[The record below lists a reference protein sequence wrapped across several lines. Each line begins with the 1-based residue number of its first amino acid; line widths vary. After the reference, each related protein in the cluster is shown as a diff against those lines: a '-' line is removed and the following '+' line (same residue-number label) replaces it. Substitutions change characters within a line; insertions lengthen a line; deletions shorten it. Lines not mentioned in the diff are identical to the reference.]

1 MSDSEARLER
11 LESLFSLQERTI
23 EKLGDAL
30 FEQQQQVLDLEK
42 KLERLAG
49 KVREMDSVMDQ
60 APAQD
65 APPPHYG
72 R

>member
-1 MSDSEARLER
+1 MSDMEARMER
-11 LESLFSLQERTI
+11 LESLLSLQDRTI

-30 FEQQQQVLDLEK
+30 FEQQQQLLEMEK
-42 KLERLAG
+42 KLDRLAG
-49 KVREMDSVMDQ
+49 KVREMDTMMDQ
-60 APAQD
+60 GPSQD

>member
-1 MSDSEARLER
+1 MQDSDTRLER

-49 KVREMDSVMDQ
+49 KVREMDSAMDQ
-60 APAQD
+60 APTQD